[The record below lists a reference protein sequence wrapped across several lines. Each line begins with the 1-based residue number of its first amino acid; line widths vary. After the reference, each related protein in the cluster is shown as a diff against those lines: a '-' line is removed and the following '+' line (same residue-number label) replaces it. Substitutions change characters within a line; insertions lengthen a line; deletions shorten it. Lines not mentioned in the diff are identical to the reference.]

1 MRQGAGINYL
11 AHSDAP
17 ASGEKSRR
25 VATNGASGRL
35 GVCQGGAIMRA
46 AHAEHKDDACYRRGR
61 SSAAMLTTVDGPSP
75 RRACSLHGWRVGA
88 LRLRATLVPHQR
100 MEPVMKI
107 LALTVALLFAA
118 SPVAA
123 QQTQQALVQTAR

>member
-46 AHAEHKDDACYRRGR
+46 AHAEHKDNVATNPNNAGYGTHGG
-61 SSAAMLTTVDGPSP
+61 AA
-75 RRACSLHGWRVGA
+75 
-88 LRLRATLVPHQR
+88 AT
-100 MEPVMKI
+100 
-107 LALTVALLFAA
+107 
-118 SPVAA
+118 
-123 QQTQQALVQTAR
+123 

>member
-61 SSAAMLTTVDGPSP
+61 SSAAMFQVP
-75 RRACSLHGWRVGA
+75 GA
-88 LRLRATLVPHQR
+88 LARSTDG
-100 MEPVMKI
+100 
-107 LALTVALLFAA
+107 A
-118 SPVAA
+118 SG
-123 QQTQQALVQTAR
+123 R